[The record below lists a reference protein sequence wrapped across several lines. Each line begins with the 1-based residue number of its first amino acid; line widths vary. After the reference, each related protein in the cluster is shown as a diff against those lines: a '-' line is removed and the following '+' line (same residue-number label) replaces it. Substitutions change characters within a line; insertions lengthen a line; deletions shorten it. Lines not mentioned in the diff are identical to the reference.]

1 MTACTQVKERPIPMT
16 AESVRRIL
24 EGRKTQ
30 TRRVLLDSTEHKGP
44 YSTAYIEQWK
54 DSDGWKTIC
63 PYGRVGERLWVKEAV
78 VTHASIH
85 QVVGYV
91 ADGCKRT
98 EQWEKL
104 RNVRYMPRW
113 ASRITLELTDVR
125 VQRVQEITTED
136 AIAEGCGYVFTD
148 SDRVHIP
155 RINFSCVWDAINAK
169 RGFGWAANPWVWV
182 VSFKR
187 VQS

>member
-1 MTACTQVKERPIPMT
+1 MIACTQVKERPIPMT

-78 VTHASIH
+78 VTHASIP

-113 ASRITLELTDVR
+113 ASRITLEITEVR
-125 VQRVQEITTED
+125 VQRVQDIITED
-136 AIAEGCGYVFTD
+136 AISEGCMSYLDFCSLWD
-148 SDRVHIP
+148 S
-155 RINFSCVWDAINAK
+155 INRK
-169 RGFGWAANPWVWV
+169 RGYGWHVNPWVWV